1 MPTMT
6 AAPRPRR
13 PAPAAPEPA
22 LELDF
27 FVHGVLP
34 LAGDA
39 VAVLGARMAGR
50 LVVLD
55 RAGNTLHASDCVVL
69 ESVRVCSEGI
79 LHYVERP
86 EIPSPWG
93 ALPAAER
100 KVRFDPR

>member
-1 MPTMT
+1 MPTLT
-6 AAPRPRR
+6 AASRPRR
-13 PAPAAPEPA
+13 PAPAAAEPD
-22 LELDF
+22 LDF

-39 VAVLGARMAGR
+39 VAVLGARVAGR

-55 RAGNTLHASDCVVL
+55 RAGNTLHACDCVVL
-69 ESVRVCSEGI
+69 ESVRVCPEGI

-86 EIPSPWG
+86 EVPSPWG
-93 ALPAAER
+93 ALTAAER

>member
-6 AAPRPRR
+6 AASRTRR
-13 PAPAAPEPA
+13 PAPATVEPD
-22 LELDF
+22 LDF

-39 VAVLGARMAGR
+39 VAVLGARVAGR

-55 RAGNTLHASDCVVL
+55 RAGNALHACDCVVL
-69 ESVRVCSEGI
+69 ESVRVCPQGV

-93 ALPAAER
+93 PLPAAER